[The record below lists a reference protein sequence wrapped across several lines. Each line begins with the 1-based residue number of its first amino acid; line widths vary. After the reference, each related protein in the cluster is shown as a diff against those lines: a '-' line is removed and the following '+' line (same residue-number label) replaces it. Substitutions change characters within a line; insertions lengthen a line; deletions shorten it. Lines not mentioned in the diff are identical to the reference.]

1 MRAQICTPPLWRLFV
16 RRIKGGGGGG
26 GRRGGKRRQNDGQDA
41 KRAREARE
49 KTIIIVG
56 TMSSRRRR
64 RRRRKKGDD
73 VDAFYDDCD
82 DAKKEVRVFIDC
94 DNVRPKGTREEHCVR
109 YVESFFRIASTY
121 GTVTSISCYGNSN
134 TFDREVLTTT
144 TTTTKT
150 REEDELCDDVDGSKK
165 TKTKTLK
172 KKKKS
177 LGDVLENVRI
187 RGTTETPDVIIK
199 VVRTNRRAKQ
209 SADVRCMSDVVRFA
223 TATATATTSDDGD
236 TSPRLAF
243 IVSKDAGLLREA
255 AGAYVKKRGEVIV
268 CGDFLN
274 VGMRKIDRHPIE
286 EAYRAL
292 VEEKIDKTKGREG
305 SEALAIELRLASWK
319 DESVWFYSS
328 NNTVGRRKKR
338 NARGRWQEDPYLFVV
353 PGPSSTDDDDDDDDD
368 DAWLWKNCVRG
379 LPSSIRADMRDIID
393 AYRRNNNNNN
403 NNNDINSEDDDID
416 YSHRYEHLSQLLKR
430 EAKKKVLQVRDNSCF
445 SYASDVLVYFDA
457 GRLGAVFGKWLDDG
471 NLEMVVFREED
482 VLR

>member
-1 MRAQICTPPLWRLFV
+1 MRAQICTPQRGGLFFALS
-16 RRIKGGGGGG
+16 RRRRRKKRGGRGGGG
-26 GRRGGKRRQNDGQDA
+26 
-41 KRAREARE
+41 E
-49 KTIIIVG
+49 G
-56 TMSSRRRR
+56 TRRRR
-64 RRRRKKGDD
+64 RRRDD
-73 VDAFYDDCD
+73 DDDDD
-82 DAKKEVRVFIDC
+82 DACVHNALRREKTTTLGTLSSSSRRRNNGDFVDEDNDDAMIQKEVRVFIDC

-134 TFDREVLTTT
+134 TFDREVLTH
-144 TTTTKT
+144 TKT
-150 REEDELCDDVDGSKK
+150 REEDDDEEVCDDDDVSKK
-165 TKTKTLK
+165 TKKTKTLI
-172 KKKKS
+172 KKKS

-187 RGTTETPDVIIK
+187 RGTTTTPDVIIK

-223 TATATATTSDDGD
+223 TATTTATRTSDGDGD
-236 TSPRLAF
+236 ASHRLAF

-255 AGAYVKKRGEVIV
+255 AGAYVKKRGDVIV

-328 NNTVGRRKKR
+328 NTTVGRRKKR

-353 PGPSSTDDDDDDDDD
+353 PGPSSIDDDDDDDDD
-368 DAWLWKNCVRG
+368 NAWLWKNCVRG
-379 LPSSIRADMRDIID
+379 LPSSIRSDMRDIID

-403 NNNDINSEDDDID
+403 DIDSEDDDID

-430 EAKKKVLQVRDNSCF
+430 EAKQKVLQVRDNSCF
-445 SYASDVLVYFDA
+445 SHASDVLVYFDA

-471 NLEMVVFREED
+471 HLEMI
-482 VLR
+482 

>member
-1 MRAQICTPPLWRLFV
+1 MRAHRYAHLK
-16 RRIKGGGGGG
+16 RRAFFFCRGGGGE
-26 GRRGGKRRQNDGQDA
+26 KKEEEEEEEEKEHDDDDDDGMMMMMMMMM
-41 KRAREARE
+41 RARSATKRPRLW
-49 KTIIIVG
+49 VQS
-56 TMSSRRRR
+56 SSRRRNNER
-64 RRRRKKGDD
+64 DF
-73 VDAFYDDCD
+73 VDEDND
-82 DAKKEVRVFIDC
+82 DAMIQKEVRVFIDC

-134 TFDREVLTTT
+134 TFDREVLTH
-144 TTTTKT
+144 TKT
-150 REEDELCDDVDGSKK
+150 PRGRRDEEVCDDDDVSKK
-165 TKTKTLK
+165 TKKTKTLI
-172 KKKKS
+172 KKKS

-187 RGTTETPDVIIK
+187 RGTTTTPDVIIK

-223 TATATATTSDDGD
+223 TATTTATTSDGDGD
-236 TSPRLAF
+236 ASHRLAF

-255 AGAYVKKRGEVIV
+255 AGAYVKKRGDVIV

-328 NNTVGRRKKR
+328 NTTVGRRKKR
-338 NARGRWQEDPYLFVV
+338 NERGRWQEDPYLFVV
-353 PGPSSTDDDDDDDDD
+353 PGPSSIDDDDDDDDD
-368 DAWLWKNCVRG
+368 NAWLWKNCVRG
-379 LPSSIRADMRDIID
+379 LPSSIRSDMRDIID

-403 NNNDINSEDDDID
+403 DIDSEDDDID

-430 EAKKKVLQVRDNSCF
+430 EAKQKVLQVRDNSCF
-445 SYASDVLVYFDA
+445 SHASDVLVYFDA

-471 NLEMVVFREED
+471 HLEMI
-482 VLR
+482 

>member
-1 MRAQICTPPLWRLFV
+1 MRAQTCTPQRGLFFAS
-16 RRIKGGGGGG
+16 RRRKKRGGRGGGGA
-26 GRRGGKRRQNDGQDA
+26 RRRDDDDDDA
-41 KRAREARE
+41 LCVHALRE
-49 KTIIIVG
+49 KTTTGG
-56 TMSSRRRR
+56 TLSSSSRRRR
-64 RRRRKKGDD
+64 NNTGDV
-73 VDAFYDDCD
+73 VDEDND
-82 DAKKEVRVFIDC
+82 DATIQKEVRVFIDC

-109 YVESFFRIASTY
+109 YVESFFRVASTY

-134 TFDREVLTTT
+134 TFDREVLTH
-144 TTTTKT
+144 TKT
-150 REEDELCDDVDGSKK
+150 REEDDDEEVCDDDDVSKK
-165 TKTKTLK
+165 TKKTKTLI
-172 KKKKS
+172 KKKS

-187 RGTTETPDVIIK
+187 RGTTATTPDVIIK

-223 TATATATTSDDGD
+223 TATTTATTSDGD
-236 TSPRLAF
+236 DDDASHRLAF

-255 AGAYVKKRGEVIV
+255 AGAYVKKRGDVIV

-328 NNTVGRRKKR
+328 NTTVGRRKKR

-353 PGPSSTDDDDDDDDD
+353 PGPSSIDDDDDDDDDD

-393 AYRRNNNNNN
+393 AYRRNNNNN
-403 NNNDINSEDDDID
+403 DINSD

-445 SYASDVLVYFDA
+445 SHASDVLVYFDA

-471 NLEMVVFREED
+471 HLEMI
-482 VLR
+482 

>member
-1 MRAQICTPPLWRLFV
+1 MRAQICTPQRGLFFAS
-16 RRIKGGGGGG
+16 RRRKKRGGRGGGGGT
-26 GRRGGKRRQNDGQDA
+26 RRRRRDDDDA
-41 KRAREARE
+41 CVHALRE
-49 KTIIIVG
+49 KTTTG
-56 TMSSRRRR
+56 TLSSSSRRRNN
-64 RRRRKKGDD
+64 GD
-73 VDAFYDDCD
+73 VDEDND
-82 DAKKEVRVFIDC
+82 DAMIQKEVRVFIDC

-134 TFDREVLTTT
+134 TFDREVLTH
-144 TTTTKT
+144 TKT
-150 REEDELCDDVDGSKK
+150 REEDDDEEVCDDDDVSKK
-165 TKTKTLK
+165 TKKTKTLI
-172 KKKKS
+172 KKKS

-223 TATATATTSDDGD
+223 TATATATTSDNGD
-236 TSPRLAF
+236 ASPRLAF

-255 AGAYVKKRGEVIV
+255 AGAYVKKRGDVIV

-353 PGPSSTDDDDDDDDD
+353 PGPSSTDDDD
-368 DAWLWKNCVRG
+368 AWLWKNCVRG

-393 AYRRNNNNNN
+393 AYRRNNNNN
-403 NNNDINSEDDDID
+403 DIDSEDDDID

-445 SYASDVLVYFDA
+445 SHASDVLVYFDA

-471 NLEMVVFREED
+471 HLEMI
-482 VLR
+482 

>member
-1 MRAQICTPPLWRLFV
+1 M
-16 RRIKGGGGGG
+16 
-26 GRRGGKRRQNDGQDA
+26 
-41 KRAREARE
+41 
-49 KTIIIVG
+49 
-56 TMSSRRRR
+56 
-64 RRRRKKGDD
+64 
-73 VDAFYDDCD
+73 
-82 DAKKEVRVFIDC
+82 
-94 DNVRPKGTREEHCVR
+94 R

-134 TFDREVLTTT
+134 TFDREVLTH
-144 TTTTKT
+144 TKT
-150 REEDELCDDVDGSKK
+150 REEDDDEEVCDDDDVSKK
-165 TKTKTLK
+165 TKKTKTLI
-172 KKKKS
+172 KKKS

-187 RGTTETPDVIIK
+187 RGTTTTPDVIIK

-223 TATATATTSDDGD
+223 TATTTATRTSDGDGD
-236 TSPRLAF
+236 ASHRLAF

-255 AGAYVKKRGEVIV
+255 AGAYVKKRGDVIV

-328 NNTVGRRKKR
+328 NTTVGRRKKR

-353 PGPSSTDDDDDDDDD
+353 PGPSSIDDDDDDDDD
-368 DAWLWKNCVRG
+368 NAWLWKNCVRG
-379 LPSSIRADMRDIID
+379 LPSSIRSDMRDIID

-403 NNNDINSEDDDID
+403 DIDSEDDDID

-430 EAKKKVLQVRDNSCF
+430 EAKQKVLQVRDNSCF
-445 SYASDVLVYFDA
+445 SHASDVLVYFDA

-471 NLEMVVFREED
+471 HLEMI
-482 VLR
+482 

>member
-1 MRAQICTPPLWRLFV
+1 MRAQICTPQRGLFFAS
-16 RRIKGGGGGG
+16 RRRKKRGGRGGGGGT
-26 GRRGGKRRQNDGQDA
+26 RRRRRDDDDA
-41 KRAREARE
+41 CVHALRE
-49 KTIIIVG
+49 KTTTG
-56 TMSSRRRR
+56 TLSSSSRRRNN
-64 RRRRKKGDD
+64 GD
-73 VDAFYDDCD
+73 VDEDND
-82 DAKKEVRVFIDC
+82 DAMIQKEVRVFIDC

-134 TFDREVLTTT
+134 TFDREVLTH
-144 TTTTKT
+144 TKT
-150 REEDELCDDVDGSKK
+150 REEDDDEEVCDDDDVSKK
-165 TKTKTLK
+165 TKKTKTLI
-172 KKKKS
+172 KKKS

-236 TSPRLAF
+236 ASPRLAF

-255 AGAYVKKRGEVIV
+255 AGAYVKKRGDVIV

-353 PGPSSTDDDDDDDDD
+353 PGPSSTDDDD
-368 DAWLWKNCVRG
+368 AWLWKNCVRG

-393 AYRRNNNNNN
+393 AYRRNNNNN
-403 NNNDINSEDDDID
+403 DIDSEDDDID

-445 SYASDVLVYFDA
+445 SHASDVLVYFDA

-471 NLEMVVFREED
+471 HLEMI
-482 VLR
+482 

>member
-1 MRAQICTPPLWRLFV
+1 MRAQTCTPQRGLFFAS
-16 RRIKGGGGGG
+16 RRRKKRGGRGGGGA
-26 GRRGGKRRQNDGQDA
+26 RRRDDDDDDA
-41 KRAREARE
+41 LCVHALRE
-49 KTIIIVG
+49 KTTTGG
-56 TMSSRRRR
+56 TLSSSSRRRR
-64 RRRRKKGDD
+64 NNTGDV
-73 VDAFYDDCD
+73 VDEDND
-82 DAKKEVRVFIDC
+82 DATIQKEVRVFIDC

-109 YVESFFRIASTY
+109 YVESFFRVASTY

-134 TFDREVLTTT
+134 TFDREVLTH
-144 TTTTKT
+144 TKT
-150 REEDELCDDVDGSKK
+150 REEDDDDEEVCDDDDVSKK
-165 TKTKTLK
+165 TKKTKTLI
-172 KKKKS
+172 KKKS

-187 RGTTETPDVIIK
+187 RGTTATTPDVIIK

-223 TATATATTSDDGD
+223 TATTTATTSDGD
-236 TSPRLAF
+236 DDDASHRLAF

-255 AGAYVKKRGEVIV
+255 AGAYVKKRGDVIV

-328 NNTVGRRKKR
+328 NTTVGRRKKR

-353 PGPSSTDDDDDDDDD
+353 PGPSSIDDDDDDDDDD

-393 AYRRNNNNNN
+393 AYRRNNNNN
-403 NNNDINSEDDDID
+403 DINSD

-445 SYASDVLVYFDA
+445 SHASDVLVYFDA

-471 NLEMVVFREED
+471 HLEMI
-482 VLR
+482 

>member
-1 MRAQICTPPLWRLFV
+1 M
-16 RRIKGGGGGG
+16 
-26 GRRGGKRRQNDGQDA
+26 
-41 KRAREARE
+41 
-49 KTIIIVG
+49 
-56 TMSSRRRR
+56 
-64 RRRRKKGDD
+64 
-73 VDAFYDDCD
+73 
-82 DAKKEVRVFIDC
+82 
-94 DNVRPKGTREEHCVR
+94 R
-109 YVESFFRIASTY
+109 YVESFFRVASTY

-134 TFDREVLTTT
+134 TFDREVLTH
-144 TTTTKT
+144 TKT
-150 REEDELCDDVDGSKK
+150 REEDDDEEVCDDDDVSKK
-165 TKTKTLK
+165 TKKTKTLI
-172 KKKKS
+172 KKKS

-187 RGTTETPDVIIK
+187 RGTTATTPDVIIK

-223 TATATATTSDDGD
+223 TATTTATTSDGD
-236 TSPRLAF
+236 DDDASHRLAF

-255 AGAYVKKRGEVIV
+255 AGAYVKKRGDVIV

-328 NNTVGRRKKR
+328 NTTVGRRKKR

-353 PGPSSTDDDDDDDDD
+353 PGPSSIDDDDDDDDDD

-393 AYRRNNNNNN
+393 AYRRNNNNN
-403 NNNDINSEDDDID
+403 DINSD

-445 SYASDVLVYFDA
+445 SHASDVLVYFDA

-471 NLEMVVFREED
+471 HLEMI
-482 VLR
+482 